1 MGTDKAEDAKTD
13 SSLTEG
19 FYLLVLLLNA
29 GLPLC
34 EYADFNLCLPI
45 SYAGATYFS
54 SLSGYCLLLRDK
66 RP

>member
-19 FYLLVLLLNA
+19 SYLLVLRLNA

-45 SYAGATYFS
+45 SYAGATTTTKFFS
-54 SLSGYCLLLRDK
+54 FWMRSFTEG
-66 RP
+66 